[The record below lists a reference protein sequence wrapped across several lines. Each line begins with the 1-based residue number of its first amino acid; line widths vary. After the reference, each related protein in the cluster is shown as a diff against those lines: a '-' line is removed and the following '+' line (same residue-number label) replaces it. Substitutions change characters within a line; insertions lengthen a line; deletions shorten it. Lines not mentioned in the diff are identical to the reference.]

1 MDAATRAKAEKGGR
15 RAEFLAA
22 LFLQFKGFSIIA
34 RRFRSSAGEIDIAA
48 RRGKL
53 VILAE
58 VKARASFESAVL
70 AVTPRARKRIEAA
83 GRTFL
88 SRQRGLEDCALR
100 YDIIA
105 VSGWRIRH
113 LPDAWRESDR

>member
-1 MDAATRAKAEKGGR
+1 MDAARRAEAEKGGR

-34 RRFRSSAGEIDIAA
+34 RRFRSPAGEIDIAA
-48 RRGKL
+48 RRGPL
-53 VILAE
+53 VVLAE
-58 VKARASFESAVL
+58 VKARSAFDDAVL

-83 GRTFL
+83 GRAFL